1 MTERNTRQSDK
12 EAMQQRLQFSATDDG
27 GVPRFR
33 SIWIDGLQ
41 NGQVNEDLGKYVAER
56 PLDDIDM
63 AQVQKIIAAEPGLDA
78 VEMARLIEEYSELL
92 RPRRSA

>member
-27 GVPRFR
+27 GVPRFQ
-33 SIWIDGLQ
+33 SICIDGLQ